1 MKTLVGTKARPKLK
15 KILEPLGRFGDRVG
29 LTPNRITVIGFSI
42 SILTGVMIYLSQI
55 LTPKIEFFGFTCILS
70 ENTRILFL
78 AFALVCLFWSGF
90 FDVFDGA
97 VARYQNSIT
106 VFGGFLDS
114 VLDRYSDAIYLF
126 AIIFSGYC
134 ELYIGVFALI
144 GSLLVS
150 YTRARGEAGG
160 VDAKHMA
167 VGIAERSERLIII
180 FGAIFFHGLFLY
192 LDPSSI
198 IDQRWGAIGYG
209 ILIIAIIT
217 QITVFHRIFAA
228 YKNFPKEPIEDQKSE
243 N

>member
-1 MKTLVGTKARPKLK
+1 VKTLVGTKARPKLK

-55 LTPKIEFFGFTCILS
+55 LTPKIEFFCFSYILS
-70 ENTRILFL
+70 ENTKILFL
-78 AFALVCLFWSGF
+78 ALALVCLFWSGF

-97 VARYQNSIT
+97 VARYQNTIT

-144 GSLLVS
+144 GSFLVS

-167 VGIAERSERLIII
+167 VGIAERSERMLIICATI
-180 FGAIFFHGLFLY
+180 FIHGLILY
-192 LDPSSI
+192 TDPSSI
-198 IDQRWGAIGYG
+198 IDQRWGPIGWG
-209 ILIIAIIT
+209 VLILAIIT

-228 YKNFPKEPIEDQKSE
+228 YKNFPKEPIEE
-243 N
+243 